1 MEDASEIKYQAK
13 PTIKRDKL
21 PYLKPG
27 EKEIYVNLFKIKINK
42 PLKLFQYPYS
52 VSPEIDAADLRIR
65 NKLFKY
71 AGIGTKKDRK
81 RLKDFYGEC
90 FISGDSL
97 YGMNEVKES
106 KTFNCKLYLD
116 GETEYTITIQPKA
129 NQRTI
134 NQNDLEKDPLTKQ
147 FIEILIQD
155 ILRANPNLDFYRGLF
170 VLKNQKKVIDS
181 KNNGSVNFYP
191 GYTTSFME
199 TESGNYLNVTLKNKI
214 LSTDT
219 VLDFMEYYEY
229 KKKKNQAQ
237 IKKKLIGR
245 SFKVSYAKKNY
256 IIDDISFDRD
266 PKSHNFMHDG
276 KTKTLEEYYK
286 EKYKIN
292 IKDLTQP
299 LIVVKVV
306 KKKDAQGKDFDLYF
320 VPEMCYLAGLD
331 DEFLKDREFMK
342 NLANYTKL
350 DPKFRITKTN
360 EFLKLLVETKNK
372 EIKRDGKVIKEL
384 SSKEKSELYGIE
396 ISALDQLHKAYNMK
410 ETELLAGKKKAI
422 TAKDKIFDVI
432 SKKDMSHWICLYR
445 KSNYNDAEK
454 LYNTL
459 DKASQGYDLS
469 IAEPEWVEMGDND
482 NEEEWAHTANDYMK
496 EVSEKDKNAKKY
508 SFALFLLDRNDRI
521 YSTLKYYSLCEH
533 GYISQVVKASSLH
546 KNALSVCSKILLQ
559 INAKLSGVSYIAKF
573 DKNIKERNLMIIGVD
588 SSHIRGKRTGVA
600 MVATINPSFTNF
612 YNKEQIILEEKKE
625 SFLISISSFIEEA
638 IQKYNEINKTY
649 PKGIIIYRQG
659 VSFQQKEFLKNEV
672 INIQKVCDKNKLL
685 YEYILVNTKTT
696 YKFFEKDKGGYKN
709 PDGGLL
715 VLSGVTNRDLFEFYI
730 QPQQVTGGSATP
742 SCFTVAYG
750 NMDFPEIIPKLTF
763 DFCHLYSNWQ
773 GTVRV
778 PHVLKLAEK
787 LSKMT
792 AKYTEA
798 ELHKN
803 LSINQAYL

>member
-1 MEDASEIKYQAK
+1 MEDAPEIKYQAK

-106 KTFNCKLYLD
+106 KTFNCKLYLG

-299 LIVVKVV
+299 LIVVK
-306 KKKDAQGKDFDLYF
+306 KKDAQGKDFDLYF

-459 DKASQGYDLS
+459 DQASQGYGLS

-482 NEEEWAHTANDYMK
+482 NEEEWAQTANDYMK
-496 EVSEKDKNAKKY
+496 KISEKDKNVKKY

>member
-299 LIVVKVV
+299 LILV

-410 ETELLAGKKKAI
+410 ETELLDGKKKAI
-422 TAKDKIFDVI
+422 TNKRFDVI

-459 DKASQGYDLS
+459 DQASQGYGLS
-469 IAEPEWVEMGDND
+469 IAEPEWVEMEDND
-482 NEEEWAHTANDYMK
+482 DEEKWAQTANDYMK
-496 EVSEKDKNAKKY
+496 KISEKDKNVKKY

-573 DKNIKERNLMIIGVD
+573 DKNIKDRNLMIIGVD

>member
-106 KTFNCKLYLD
+106 KTFNCKLYLN

-129 NQRTI
+129 NQRNI

-299 LIVVKVV
+299 LIVVK
-306 KKKDAQGKDFDLYF
+306 KKDAQGKDFDLYF

-331 DEFLKDREFMK
+331 DEFLKDRDFMK

-459 DKASQGYDLS
+459 YKASQGYDLS

-482 NEEEWAHTANDYMK
+482 NEEEWAQTANDYMK
-496 EVSEKDKNAKKY
+496 KISEKDKNVKKY

>member
-219 VLDFMEYYEY
+219 VLDFMEYYDY

-299 LIVVKVV
+299 LILV

-482 NEEEWAHTANDYMK
+482 NEEEWAQTANDYMK
-496 EVSEKDKNAKKY
+496 KISEKDKNVKKY

>member
-1 MEDASEIKYQAK
+1 MEDAPEIKYQAK

-219 VLDFMEYYEY
+219 VLDFMEYYDY

-299 LIVVKVV
+299 LIVV

-482 NEEEWAHTANDYMK
+482 NEEEWAQTANDYMK
-496 EVSEKDKNAKKY
+496 KISEKDKNVKKY

>member
-106 KTFNCKLYLD
+106 KTFNCKLYLG

-219 VLDFMEYYEY
+219 VLDFMEYYDY

-299 LIVVKVV
+299 LIVV

-410 ETELLAGKKKAI
+410 ETELLAGNKKAI

-482 NEEEWAHTANDYMK
+482 NEEEWAQTANDYMK
-496 EVSEKDKNAKKY
+496 KISEKDKNVKKY

>member
-1 MEDASEIKYQAK
+1 MEDAPEIKYQAK

-299 LIVVKVV
+299 LIVVK
-306 KKKDAQGKDFDLYF
+306 KKDAQGKDFDLYF

-482 NEEEWAHTANDYMK
+482 NEEEWAQTANDYMK
-496 EVSEKDKNAKKY
+496 KISEKDKNVKKY